1 MKKLISLLK
10 ATMSQDMNLFKVK
23 RGESKNKAVI
33 LILTLIVM
41 FAVGSYAYMIAEG
54 LSQINQTIVMV
65 NIFIIITTLIT
76 FIEGIYKS
84 QGILFEAKD
93 NDLLFSMPIE
103 KSKILFTRIAKLI
116 IFQTLY
122 NSLFIIPAFAVY
134 IYFERPDAMF
144 YIITVLMIFLLPIIP
159 TILSSI
165 IGYIVKGISIKFKLK
180 KLLQTILTLV
190 FMICIFFVALNLE
203 SMLGDI
209 EQNADNINQS
219 LASVYYPV
227 KLYSNLVQNFNIIEL
242 LKLLAIN
249 IIPTILFI
257 CIASIFYFKIIS
269 KTTEKSGK
277 RSKSISL
284 NNKTLKRRPKVI
296 SLIKKELKRFFDS
309 PVYIIN
315 TMFGGVIIIAAT
327 IGIAINFDELVNAI
341 IGQVDIGINKEQI
354 INLMPKIFYEIVVF
368 TSCLT
373 SITSSMISIEGKSF
387 NITKSLPVPT
397 KKILLSKIMASN
409 ILSTPLI
416 LISDIIFFVAFETQ
430 IIDIICILLI
440 SIIMPTLIAI
450 IGLLI
455 NLRFPKMDASSDTEV
470 IKQSA
475 SSAIAVFI
483 GTGIGIASIILMV
496 AVGSIM
502 NLELFISIELLS
514 LVFIIVI
521 LWNILKIYGTKRF
534 KEIEI

>member
-1 MKKLISLLK
+1 MKKLLSLLK

-23 RGESKNKAVI
+23 KGESKNKAVI
-33 LILTLIVM
+33 LVLTLIVM
-41 FAVGSYAYMIAEG
+41 FAVGSYAYMIAEA
-54 LSQINQTIVMV
+54 LAPINQTIVMV
-65 NIFIIITTLIT
+65 NIFIIVTTLIT

-103 KSKILFTRIAKLI
+103 KSKILFARIAKLI
-116 IFQTLY
+116 TFQTLY

-134 IYFERPDAMF
+134 IYFERPNVMF
-144 YIITVLMIFLLPIIP
+144 YAISVLMIFLLPIIP

-180 KLLQTILTLV
+180 KLFQTVLTLV
-190 FMICIFFVALNLE
+190 FMIGIFFVALNLE
-203 SMLGDI
+203 QMIGGI

-219 LASVYYPV
+219 LESVYYPV

-257 CIASIFYFKIIS
+257 YIASIFYFKIIS

-277 RSKSISL
+277 KNKSILL
-284 NNKTLKRRPKVI
+284 NNKILKRRPKVV
-296 SLIKKELKRFFDS
+296 SLIKKELKRFLDS

-315 TMFGGVIIIAAT
+315 TMFGGVIIVATT
-327 IGIAINFDELVNAI
+327 IGIAINFDEMLNAFVGQ
-341 IGQVDIGINKEQI
+341 IGMGIDREQI

-387 NITKSLPVPT
+387 NVTKSLPVST

-416 LISDIIFFVAFETQ
+416 LISDIIFFVTFKTEM
-430 IIDIICILLI
+430 IDIIYILLI
-440 SIIMPTLIAI
+440 SIIMPTLIGI

-470 IKQSA
+470 VKQSV
-475 SSAIAVFI
+475 SFAIAVFI
-483 GTGIGIASIILMV
+483 GMGIGIASIILM
-496 AVGSIM
+496 ATVGSNM
-502 NLELFISIELLS
+502 NLNIFVMVELVALL
-514 LVFIIVI
+514 FIIVV

>member
-190 FMICIFFVALNLE
+190 FMIGIFFVALNLE

-219 LASVYYPV
+219 LSSVYYPV

-327 IGIAINFDELVNAI
+327 IGIAINFDELVNAL

-430 IIDIICILLI
+430 IIDIIYILLI

-483 GTGIGIASIILMV
+483 GMGIGIASIILMV

-514 LVFIIVI
+514 LLFIIVV

>member
-41 FAVGSYAYMIAEG
+41 FAVGSYAYMIAEV

-116 IFQTLY
+116 TFQTLY

-190 FMICIFFVALNLE
+190 FMISIFFVALNLE

-277 RSKSISL
+277 KSKSISL

-416 LISDIIFFVAFETQ
+416 LISDIIFFVAFEIQ

-483 GTGIGIASIILMV
+483 GMGIGIASIILMV

-514 LVFIIVI
+514 LVFIIVV

>member
-41 FAVGSYAYMIAEG
+41 FAVGSYAYMIAEV

-116 IFQTLY
+116 TFQTLY

-159 TILSSI
+159 TIVSSI

-190 FMICIFFVALNLE
+190 FMIGIFFVALNLE

-219 LASVYYPV
+219 LTSVYYPV

-277 RSKSISL
+277 KSKSISL

-397 KKILLSKIMASN
+397 KRILLSKIMASN

-416 LISDIIFFVAFETQ
+416 LISDIIFFVAFEIQ

-483 GTGIGIASIILMV
+483 GMGIGIASIILMV

-514 LVFIIVI
+514 LVFIIVV

>member
-1 MKKLISLLK
+1 MKKLLSLLK

-23 RGESKNKAVI
+23 KGESKNKAVI
-33 LILTLIVM
+33 LVLTLIVM
-41 FAVGSYAYMIAEG
+41 FAVGSYAYMIAEA
-54 LSQINQTIVMV
+54 LAPINQTIVMV
-65 NIFIIITTLIT
+65 NIFIIVTTLIT

-103 KSKILFTRIAKLI
+103 KSKILFARIAKLI
-116 IFQTLY
+116 TFQTLY

-134 IYFERPDAMF
+134 IYFERPNVMF
-144 YIITVLMIFLLPIIP
+144 YAISVLMIFLLPIIP

-165 IGYIVKGISIKFKLK
+165 IGYIVKGISTKFKLQ
-180 KLLQTILTLV
+180 KLFQTVLTLV
-190 FMICIFFVALNLE
+190 FMIGIFFVALNLE
-203 SMLGDI
+203 QMIGGI

-219 LASVYYPV
+219 LESVYYPV

-257 CIASIFYFKIIS
+257 YIASIFYFKIIS

-277 RSKSISL
+277 KNKSISL
-284 NNKTLKRRPKVI
+284 NSKILKRRPKVV
-296 SLIKKELKRFFDS
+296 SLIKKELKRFLDS

-315 TMFGGVIIIAAT
+315 TMFGGVIIVVAT
-327 IGIAINFDELVNAI
+327 IGIAINFDEMLNAFVGQ
-341 IGQVDIGINKEQI
+341 IGMGIDREQI

-387 NITKSLPVPT
+387 NITKSLPVST

-416 LISDIIFFVAFETQ
+416 LISDIIFFVTFKTEM
-430 IIDIICILLI
+430 IDIIYILLI
-440 SIIMPTLIAI
+440 SIIMPTLIGV

-470 IKQSA
+470 VKQSA

-483 GTGIGIASIILMV
+483 GMGIGIASIILMV
-496 AVGSIM
+496 TVGSNM
-502 NLELFISIELLS
+502 NLNIFVMVELVALL
-514 LVFIIVI
+514 FIIVV

>member
-190 FMICIFFVALNLE
+190 FMIGIFFVALNLE

-219 LASVYYPV
+219 LSSVYYPV

-327 IGIAINFDELVNAI
+327 IGIAINFDELVNAL

-430 IIDIICILLI
+430 IIDIIYILLI

-514 LVFIIVI
+514 LLFIIVV

>member
-1 MKKLISLLK
+1 
-10 ATMSQDMNLFKVK
+10 
-23 RGESKNKAVI
+23 
-33 LILTLIVM
+33 
-41 FAVGSYAYMIAEG
+41 MIG
-54 LSQINQTIVMV
+54 
-65 NIFIIITTLIT
+65 
-76 FIEGIYKS
+76 
-84 QGILFEAKD
+84 
-93 NDLLFSMPIE
+93 
-103 KSKILFTRIAKLI
+103 
-116 IFQTLY
+116 
-122 NSLFIIPAFAVY
+122 
-134 IYFERPDAMF
+134 
-144 YIITVLMIFLLPIIP
+144 
-159 TILSSI
+159 
-165 IGYIVKGISIKFKLK
+165 
-180 KLLQTILTLV
+180 
-190 FMICIFFVALNLE
+190 IFFVALNLE
-203 SMLGDI
+203 QMIGGI

-257 CIASIFYFKIIS
+257 YIASIFYFKIIS

-277 RSKSISL
+277 KNKSISL
-284 NNKTLKRRPKVI
+284 NSKILKRRPKVV
-296 SLIKKELKRFFDS
+296 SLIKKELKRFLDS

-315 TMFGGVIIIAAT
+315 TMFGGVIIVVAT
-327 IGIAINFDELVNAI
+327 IGIAINFDEMLNAFVGQ
-341 IGQVDIGINKEQI
+341 IGMGIDREQI

-387 NITKSLPVPT
+387 NITKSLPVST

-416 LISDIIFFVAFETQ
+416 LISDIIFFVTFKTEM
-430 IIDIICILLI
+430 IDIIYILLI
-440 SIIMPTLIAI
+440 SIIMPTLIGV

-470 IKQSA
+470 VKQSA

-483 GTGIGIASIILMV
+483 GMGIGIASIILMV
-496 AVGSIM
+496 TVGSNM
-502 NLELFISIELLS
+502 NLNIFVMVELVALL
-514 LVFIIVI
+514 FIIVV

>member
-23 RGESKNKAVI
+23 RGEGKNKSLI
-33 LILTLIVM
+33 LVLTLIVM
-41 FAVGSYAYMIAEG
+41 FAVGSYAYMIAEV
-54 LSQINQTIVMV
+54 LAPINQTIVMV
-65 NIFIIITTLIT
+65 NIFIIVTTLIT

-103 KSKILFTRIAKLI
+103 KSKILFARIAKLI
-116 IFQTLY
+116 TFQTLY
-122 NSLFIIPAFAVY
+122 NSLFIIPAFVVY

-144 YIITVLMIFLLPIIP
+144 YFITVLMIFLLPIIP

-180 KLLQTILTLV
+180 KLLQTVLTLV
-190 FMICIFFVALNLE
+190 FMIGIFFLALNLE
-203 SMLGDI
+203 QMIGGI

-219 LASVYYPV
+219 LVSVYYPI

-277 RSKSISL
+277 KSKFISL
-284 NNKTLKRRPKVI
+284 NNKILKKRPKVV

-315 TMFGGVIIIAAT
+315 TMFGGVIIVVAT
-327 IGIAINFDELVNAI
+327 IAIAINFEELLNSFIV
-341 IGQVDIGINKEQI
+341 QVDMGINKEQI
-354 INLMPKIFYEIVVF
+354 INIMPKIFYEIVVF

-387 NITKSLPVPT
+387 NITKSLPVST

-416 LISDIIFFVAFETQ
+416 LISDIIFFVVFKTES
-430 IIDIICILLI
+430 IDIIYILLI
-440 SIIMPTLIAI
+440 SLIMPTLIAI
-450 IGLLI
+450 IGLLV
-455 NLRFPKMDASSDTEV
+455 NLKFPKMDAASDAEV

-483 GTGIGIASIILMV
+483 GMAIGIASIILMV

-502 NLELFISIELLS
+502 DLNLFIAIELLA

-521 LWNILKIYGTKRF
+521 LWNILKIYGAKRF
-534 KEIEI
+534 KKIEI

>member
-1 MKKLISLLK
+1 MKKLLSLLK

-23 RGESKNKAVI
+23 KGESKNKAVI
-33 LILTLIVM
+33 LVLTLIVM
-41 FAVGSYAYMIAEG
+41 FAVGSYAYMIAEA
-54 LSQINQTIVMV
+54 LAPINQTIVMV
-65 NIFIIITTLIT
+65 NIFIIVTTLIT

-103 KSKILFTRIAKLI
+103 KSKILFARIAKLI
-116 IFQTLY
+116 TFQTLY

-134 IYFERPDAMF
+134 IYFERPNVMF
-144 YIITVLMIFLLPIIP
+144 YAISVLMIFLLPIIP

-180 KLLQTILTLV
+180 KLFQTVLTLV
-190 FMICIFFVALNLE
+190 FMIGIFFVALNLE
-203 SMLGDI
+203 QMIGGI

-219 LASVYYPV
+219 LESVYYPV

-257 CIASIFYFKIIS
+257 YIASIFYFKIIS

-277 RSKSISL
+277 KNKSISL
-284 NNKTLKRRPKVI
+284 NNKILKRRPKVV
-296 SLIKKELKRFFDS
+296 SLIKKELKRFLDS

-315 TMFGGVIIIAAT
+315 TMFGGVIIVVAT
-327 IGIAINFDELVNAI
+327 IGIAINFDEMLNAFVGQ
-341 IGQVDIGINKEQI
+341 IGMGIDREQI

-387 NITKSLPVPT
+387 NVTKSLPVST

-416 LISDIIFFVAFETQ
+416 LISDIIFFVTFKTEM
-430 IIDIICILLI
+430 IDIIYILLI
-440 SIIMPTLIAI
+440 SIIMPTLIGV

-470 IKQSA
+470 VKQSA

-483 GTGIGIASIILMV
+483 GMGIGIASIILM
-496 AVGSIM
+496 ATVGSNM
-502 NLELFISIELLS
+502 NLNIFVMVELVALL
-514 LVFIIVI
+514 FIIVV

>member
-23 RGESKNKAVI
+23 RGEGKNKSLI
-33 LILTLIVM
+33 LVLTLIVM
-41 FAVGSYAYMIAEG
+41 FAVGSYAYMIGEVLAP
-54 LSQINQTIVMV
+54 INQTIVMV
-65 NIFIIITTLIT
+65 NIFIIVTTLIT

-103 KSKILFTRIAKLI
+103 KSKILFVRIAKLI
-116 IFQTLY
+116 TFQTLY
-122 NSLFIIPAFAVY
+122 NSLFIIPAFVVY

-144 YIITVLMIFLLPIIP
+144 YFITVLMIFLLPIIP

-190 FMICIFFVALNLE
+190 FMIGIFFLALNLE
-203 SMLGDI
+203 QMIGGI

-219 LASVYYPV
+219 LVSVYYPI

-277 RSKSISL
+277 KSKSISL
-284 NNKTLKRRPKVI
+284 NNKILKKRPKVV

-315 TMFGGVIIIAAT
+315 TMFGGVIIVVAT
-327 IGIAINFDELVNAI
+327 IAIAMNFEELLNSFM
-341 IGQVDIGINKEQI
+341 GQLGMEIAKEQI
-354 INLMPKIFYEIVVF
+354 INIMPKIFYEIVVF

-387 NITKSLPVPT
+387 NITKSLPVST

-416 LISDIIFFVAFETQ
+416 LISDIIFFVAFKTES
-430 IIDIICILLI
+430 IDIIYILLI
-440 SIIMPTLIAI
+440 SLIMPTLIAI
-450 IGLLI
+450 IGLLV
-455 NLRFPKMDASSDTEV
+455 NLKFPKMDASSDAEV

-483 GTGIGIASIILMV
+483 GMAIGIASIILMV

-502 NLELFISIELLS
+502 DLNLFIAIELLA
-514 LVFIIVI
+514 LVSIIVI
-521 LWNILKIYGTKRF
+521 LWNILKIYGARRF
-534 KEIEI
+534 KKIEI

>member
-1 MKKLISLLK
+1 MKKLLSLLK

-23 RGESKNKAVI
+23 KGESKNKAVI
-33 LILTLIVM
+33 LVLTLIVM
-41 FAVGSYAYMIAEG
+41 FAVGSYAYMIAEA
-54 LSQINQTIVMV
+54 LAPINQTIVMV
-65 NIFIIITTLIT
+65 NIFIIVTTLIT

-103 KSKILFTRIAKLI
+103 KSKILFARIAKLI
-116 IFQTLY
+116 TFQTLY

-144 YIITVLMIFLLPIIP
+144 YFITVLMIFLLPIIP

-180 KLLQTILTLV
+180 KLFQTVLTLV
-190 FMICIFFVALNLE
+190 FMIGIFFVALNLE
-203 SMLGDI
+203 QMIGGI

-219 LASVYYPV
+219 LESVYYPV

-277 RSKSISL
+277 KSKYISL
-284 NNKTLKRRPKVI
+284 NNKILKKRPKVV

-315 TMFGGVIIIAAT
+315 TMFGGVIIVATT
-327 IGIAINFDELVNAI
+327 IGVAINFDEMLNAFI
-341 IGQVDIGINKEQI
+341 VQVGMGIDREQI

-387 NITKSLPVPT
+387 NVTKSLPVST

-416 LISDIIFFVAFETQ
+416 LISDIIFFVTFKTEM
-430 IIDIICILLI
+430 IDIIYILLI
-440 SIIMPTLIAI
+440 SIIMPTLIGV

-455 NLRFPKMDASSDTEV
+455 NLRFPKMDASSDAEV

-483 GTGIGIASIILMV
+483 GMAIGIASIILMV
-496 AVGSIM
+496 TVGSNM
-502 NLELFISIELLS
+502 NLNFFVMVELVALL
-514 LVFIIVI
+514 FIIVV

>member
-23 RGESKNKAVI
+23 RGEGKNKGLI
-33 LILTLIVM
+33 LVLTLIVM
-41 FAVGSYAYMIAEG
+41 FAVGSYAYMIAEV
-54 LSQINQTIVMV
+54 LAPINQTIVMV
-65 NIFIIITTLIT
+65 NIFIIVTTLIT

-103 KSKILFTRIAKLI
+103 KSKILFARIAKLI
-116 IFQTLY
+116 TFQTLY
-122 NSLFIIPAFAVY
+122 NSLFIIPAFVVY

-144 YIITVLMIFLLPIIP
+144 YFITVLMIFLLPIIP

-190 FMICIFFVALNLE
+190 FMIGIFFLALNLE
-203 SMLGDI
+203 QMIGGI

-219 LASVYYPV
+219 LVSLYYPI

-242 LKLLAIN
+242 LNLLVIN

-269 KTTEKSGK
+269 KTAEKSGK
-277 RSKSISL
+277 KSKSISL
-284 NNKTLKRRPKVI
+284 NNKTLKRRSKVI

-315 TMFGGVIIIAAT
+315 TMFGGVLIIAAT
-327 IGIAINFDELVNAI
+327 IGIALNFDQLLNSFIV
-341 IGQVDIGINKEQI
+341 QVDMGINKEQI
-354 INLMPKIFYEIVVF
+354 VNIMPKIFYEMILF
-368 TSCLT
+368 TACLT

-387 NITKSLPVPT
+387 NITKSLPVST

-416 LISDIIFFVAFETQ
+416 LISDIIFFVAFKTES
-430 IIDIICILLI
+430 IDIIYILLI
-440 SIIMPTLIAI
+440 SLIMPTLIAI
-450 IGLLI
+450 IGLLV
-455 NLRFPKMDASSDTEV
+455 NLKFPKMDASSDAEV

-483 GTGIGIASIILMV
+483 GMAIGITSIILMV

-502 NLELFISIELLS
+502 DLNIFIVIELLA
-514 LVFIIVI
+514 LVFVIVV
-521 LWNILKIYGTKRF
+521 LWNILKIYGAKRF

>member
-1 MKKLISLLK
+1 MKKLLSLLK

-23 RGESKNKAVI
+23 KGESKNKAVI
-33 LILTLIVM
+33 LVLTLIVM
-41 FAVGSYAYMIAEG
+41 FAVGSYAYMIAEA
-54 LSQINQTIVMV
+54 LAPINQTIVMV
-65 NIFIIITTLIT
+65 NIFIIVTTLIT

-103 KSKILFTRIAKLI
+103 KSKILFARIAKLI
-116 IFQTLY
+116 TFQTLY

-134 IYFERPDAMF
+134 IYFERPNVMF
-144 YIITVLMIFLLPIIP
+144 YAISVLMIFLLPIIP

-180 KLLQTILTLV
+180 KLFQTVLTLV
-190 FMICIFFVALNLE
+190 FMIGIFFVALNLE
-203 SMLGDI
+203 QMIGGI

-219 LASVYYPV
+219 LESVYYPV

-257 CIASIFYFKIIS
+257 YIASIFYFKIIS

-277 RSKSISL
+277 KNKSILL
-284 NNKTLKRRPKVI
+284 NNKILKRRPKVV
-296 SLIKKELKRFFDS
+296 SLIKKELKRFLDS

-315 TMFGGVIIIAAT
+315 TMFGGVIIVATT
-327 IGIAINFDELVNAI
+327 IGIAINFDEMLNAFVGQ
-341 IGQVDIGINKEQI
+341 IGMGIDREQI

-387 NITKSLPVPT
+387 NVTKSLPVST

-416 LISDIIFFVAFETQ
+416 LISDIIFFVTFKTEM
-430 IIDIICILLI
+430 IDIIYILLI
-440 SIIMPTLIAI
+440 SIIMPTLIGI

-470 IKQSA
+470 VKQSV

-483 GTGIGIASIILMV
+483 GMGIGIASIILM
-496 AVGSIM
+496 ATVGSNM
-502 NLELFISIELLS
+502 NLNIFVMVELVALL
-514 LVFIIVI
+514 FIIVV

>member
-1 MKKLISLLK
+1 MKKLLSLLK

-23 RGESKNKAVI
+23 KGESKNKAVI
-33 LILTLIVM
+33 LVLTLIVM
-41 FAVGSYAYMIAEG
+41 FAVGSYAYMIAEA
-54 LSQINQTIVMV
+54 LAPINQTIVMV
-65 NIFIIITTLIT
+65 NIFIIVTTLIT

-103 KSKILFTRIAKLI
+103 KSKILFARIAKLI
-116 IFQTLY
+116 TFQTLY

-134 IYFERPDAMF
+134 IYFERPNVMF
-144 YIITVLMIFLLPIIP
+144 YAISVLMIFLLPIIP

-180 KLLQTILTLV
+180 KLFQTVLTLV
-190 FMICIFFVALNLE
+190 FMIGIFFVALNLE
-203 SMLGDI
+203 QMIGGI

-219 LASVYYPV
+219 LESVYYPV
-227 KLYSNLVQNFNIIEL
+227 KLYSSLVQNFNIIEL

-257 CIASIFYFKIIS
+257 YIASIFYFKIIS

-277 RSKSISL
+277 KNKSISL
-284 NNKTLKRRPKVI
+284 NNKILKRRPKVV
-296 SLIKKELKRFFDS
+296 SLIKKELKRFLDS

-315 TMFGGVIIIAAT
+315 TMFGGVIIVATT
-327 IGIAINFDELVNAI
+327 IGIAINFDEMLNAFVGQ
-341 IGQVDIGINKEQI
+341 IGMGIDREQI

-387 NITKSLPVPT
+387 NVTKSLPVST

-416 LISDIIFFVAFETQ
+416 LISDIIFFVTFKTEM
-430 IIDIICILLI
+430 IDIIYILLI
-440 SIIMPTLIAI
+440 SIIMPTLIGV

-470 IKQSA
+470 VKQSV

-483 GTGIGIASIILMV
+483 GMGIGIASIILM
-496 AVGSIM
+496 ATVGSNM
-502 NLELFISIELLS
+502 NLNIFVMVELVALL
-514 LVFIIVI
+514 FIIVV

>member
-116 IFQTLY
+116 TFQTLY

-190 FMICIFFVALNLE
+190 FMIGIFFVALNLE

-327 IGIAINFDELVNAI
+327 IGIAMNFDELVNAI

-430 IIDIICILLI
+430 IIDIIYILLI

-483 GTGIGIASIILMV
+483 GMGIGIASIILMV
-496 AVGSIM
+496 AIGSIM

-514 LVFIIVI
+514 LVFIIIV

>member
-1 MKKLISLLK
+1 M
-10 ATMSQDMNLFKVK
+10 
-23 RGESKNKAVI
+23 
-33 LILTLIVM
+33 
-41 FAVGSYAYMIAEG
+41 
-54 LSQINQTIVMV
+54 
-65 NIFIIITTLIT
+65 
-76 FIEGIYKS
+76 
-84 QGILFEAKD
+84 
-93 NDLLFSMPIE
+93 
-103 KSKILFTRIAKLI
+103 
-116 IFQTLY
+116 
-122 NSLFIIPAFAVY
+122 
-134 IYFERPDAMF
+134 
-144 YIITVLMIFLLPIIP
+144 
-159 TILSSI
+159 
-165 IGYIVKGISIKFKLK
+165 
-180 KLLQTILTLV
+180 
-190 FMICIFFVALNLE
+190 
-203 SMLGDI
+203 
-209 EQNADNINQS
+209 
-219 LASVYYPV
+219 
-227 KLYSNLVQNFNIIEL
+227 
-242 LKLLAIN
+242 
-249 IIPTILFI
+249 
-257 CIASIFYFKIIS
+257 
-269 KTTEKSGK
+269 
-277 RSKSISL
+277 
-284 NNKTLKRRPKVI
+284 KRRPKVI

-430 IIDIICILLI
+430 IIDIIYILLI

-514 LVFIIVI
+514 LVFIIVV

>member
-23 RGESKNKAVI
+23 RGESKNKAAI

-41 FAVGSYAYMIAEG
+41 FAVGSYAYMIAEV
-54 LSQINQTIVMV
+54 LSQISQTIVMV

-116 IFQTLY
+116 TFQTLY

-190 FMICIFFVALNLE
+190 FMIGIFFVALNLD
-203 SMLGDI
+203 SMIGDI

-277 RSKSISL
+277 KSKSISL

-327 IGIAINFDELVNAI
+327 IGIAINFDELVNAL
-341 IGQVDIGINKEQI
+341 IGQVDTGINKEQI

-496 AVGSIM
+496 VVGSIM
-502 NLELFISIELLS
+502 DLNIFIAIELLS
-514 LVFIIVI
+514 LVFIIVV
-521 LWNILKIYGTKRF
+521 LSNILKIYGTKRF

>member
-41 FAVGSYAYMIAEG
+41 FAVGSYAYMIAEV

-76 FIEGIYKS
+76 FLD
-84 QGILFEAKD
+84 GILKSPGIFFVSKD

-116 IFQTLY
+116 TFQTLY

-165 IGYIVKGISIKFKLK
+165 IGYIVKGFSIKFKLK

-190 FMICIFFVALNLE
+190 FMIGIFFVALNLE
-203 SMLGDI
+203 SMIVDI
-209 EQNADNINQS
+209 EQNADNISQS

-242 LKLLAIN
+242 LKLLVIN

-430 IIDIICILLI
+430 IIDIIYILLI

-502 NLELFISIELLS
+502 NLEIFISIELLS
-514 LVFIIVI
+514 LVFIIVL

>member
-41 FAVGSYAYMIAEG
+41 FAVGSYAYMIAEV

-190 FMICIFFVALNLE
+190 FMIGIFFVALNLE

-219 LASVYYPV
+219 LSSVYYPV

-315 TMFGGVIIIAAT
+315 TMFGGVIIIATT
-327 IGIAINFDELVNAI
+327 IGIAINFDELVNAL

-430 IIDIICILLI
+430 IIDIIYILLI

-502 NLELFISIELLS
+502 NLEIFISIELLS
-514 LVFIIVI
+514 LVFIIVL

>member
-41 FAVGSYAYMIAEG
+41 FAVGSYAYMIAEV

-116 IFQTLY
+116 TFQTLY

-190 FMICIFFVALNLE
+190 FMIGIFFVALNLE

-219 LASVYYPV
+219 LASVYYLV

-483 GTGIGIASIILMV
+483 GTGIGITSIILMI

-514 LVFIIVI
+514 LVFIIVV